1 MRSEAVCPAK
11 TSPAKEYYPNTPRAS
26 IVSLPEYIHSI
37 HKKQLQQNV
46 QTMKPFLLTLLFAC
60 LSIHGL
66 GDNTDTPKKEF
77 KHPDRISYDGA
88 CLKIDGKDRF
98 IYSAAFHYFRCPE
111 ELWRDRFRK
120 IKEAGFNT
128 VETYVPWNWHER
140 TMPSSIDDTTHFD
153 FSDLKRWLHI
163 AQNEFNL
170 YTIVRPGPFI
180 CAEFSG
186 GAYPRWLAKFRPA
199 DVKGLWL
206 RSADPTHI
214 RWSEHWFKGVCKA
227 LANEQITRKKKGE
240 KGIILIQIENE
251 YNAHGCN
258 NKEDFLKSLYRTVRN
273 SGFDIPVF
281 TCLTNEC
288 RGSKDKELSQV
299 FDCDNYYVGLSDAPS
314 CAFRMSSLKQKQ
326 PDAPG
331 FVTELQGGWF
341 SLVTGSLSEE
351 HYSDARHFK
360 AIGLMTLLGGGTGIN
375 YYMLTGGT
383 HLAGWGARGMTT
395 SYDYNAAIHENGSV
409 GEKYLEAKG
418 IGDFIRH
425 FEPQLVRTQGGPCE
439 LKGAP
444 KELFGGVRVSNDG
457 TLFVFLHNTHPQQR
471 IKGTVTVVPDKVS
484 LPQKDMYNID
494 QNGNKV
500 LMQVNN
506 SQRQADSLYL
516 SPIEVKYD
524 LEGLDTRVL
533 VIKPGQ
539 KASSGEWW
547 PKKQKGIRRPGK
559 LPEAIRIASVKR
571 KEDNYDQ
578 AQWLPMS
585 RLASLSDLDINDF
598 RYSLYRSK
606 VHLTKSQAEKEKF
619 LLFNMFTRDI
629 VSVRVNGKN
638 VKRLFPEKA
647 DAQTWLTRN
656 CFDRI
661 RPDEF
666 DNRFDVSGT
675 LKEGDNEILVVY
687 ENLGHAHGYVPME
700 ELSGIR
706 EAGLSVTETA
716 LTHPLQW
723 EFSADAAGVTENW
736 TQPDFN
742 ADGWEVIPLD
752 TQSEIQRKGNNIQPR
767 KSQDGLFTW
776 YRMEFT
782 LPAGKKNEWIPWLL
796 RINASGNGYMWLN
809 GHNIGRHWEA
819 GPQREF
825 YLPECW
831 LKFGGT
837 KNVLTIGLRQT
848 ENGAYIQSA
857 EIRPDAN
864 GAETR

>member
-1 MRSEAVCPAK
+1 
-11 TSPAKEYYPNTPRAS
+11 
-26 IVSLPEYIHSI
+26 
-37 HKKQLQQNV
+37 
-46 QTMKPFLLTLLFAC
+46 
-60 LSIHGL
+60 
-66 GDNTDTPKKEF
+66 
-77 KHPDRISYDGA
+77 
-88 CLKIDGKDRF
+88 
-98 IYSAAFHYFRCPE
+98 
-111 ELWRDRFRK
+111 
-120 IKEAGFNT
+120 
-128 VETYVPWNWHER
+128 
-140 TMPSSIDDTTHFD
+140 
-153 FSDLKRWLHI
+153 
-163 AQNEFNL
+163 
-170 YTIVRPGPFI
+170 
-180 CAEFSG
+180 
-186 GAYPRWLAKFRPA
+186 
-199 DVKGLWL
+199 
-206 RSADPTHI
+206 
-214 RWSEHWFKGVCKA
+214 
-227 LANEQITRKKKGE
+227 
-240 KGIILIQIENE
+240 
-251 YNAHGCN
+251 
-258 NKEDFLKSLYRTVRN
+258 
-273 SGFDIPVF
+273 
-281 TCLTNEC
+281 
-288 RGSKDKELSQV
+288 
-299 FDCDNYYVGLSDAPS
+299 
-314 CAFRMSSLKQKQ
+314 
-326 PDAPG
+326 
-331 FVTELQGGWF
+331 
-341 SLVTGSLSEE
+341 
-351 HYSDARHFK
+351 
-360 AIGLMTLLGGGTGIN
+360 
-375 YYMLTGGT
+375 
-383 HLAGWGARGMTT
+383 
-395 SYDYNAAIHENGSV
+395 
-409 GEKYLEAKG
+409 
-418 IGDFIRH
+418 
-425 FEPQLVRTQGGPCE
+425 
-439 LKGAP
+439 
-444 KELFGGVRVSNDG
+444 
-457 TLFVFLHNTHPQQR
+457 
-471 IKGTVTVVPDKVS
+471 
-484 LPQKDMYNID
+484 MYNID

-675 LKEGDNEILVVY
+675 LKEGENEILVVY